1 MAKQNRTVLKT
12 YFESGDIPN
21 QSQYSDLIDSN
32 LNLSE
37 TTDQTTAG
45 GLNITGNITA
55 SGNISASGTIFA
67 DNFQSTGGDVAGIS
81 FTDDLNLTGNI
92 TASGNISASGD
103 ITVAGNVRVGTRIV
117 FTNGLSGNSILA
129 GNPNELNFA
138 GSDVVR
144 FAPHVKLD
152 SHLTAS
158 GNISAS
164 GIINAQQLNLSNQL
178 YADFNGTVFRVG
190 ASAPTIH
197 INDFDVNDGN
207 SGNSVFLDASSG
219 NITASGNISASG
231 TGQFGN
237 SLTVTGPD
245 AILNLYEGGT
255 LQTSLH
261 SRGNIDSFIEAGV
274 GNIANVGIGTT
285 TPPEKLTVEGNISS
299 SGTITGQ
306 NIILGSGGQ
315 INAKDTSGNNELVLF
330 NNTDTFLGFG
340 DTDQELRIQG
350 SSVRIISSF
359 TSSQDA
365 LFTNDVT
372 FEQNITASGDIIAS
386 DLILTSPNGSKFKF
400 TVNNSGHLSLT
411 GSAV

>member
-37 TTDQTTAG
+37 NNTG
-45 GLNITGNITA
+45 NINLTGNITA

-92 TASGNISASGD
+92 TASGNISASGIVYGSQGRFPSRV
-103 ITVAGNVRVGTRIV
+103 ITDQIYAFTGTALTIPD
-117 FTNGLSGNSILA
+117 NINLGG
-129 GNPNELNFA
+129 
-138 GSDVVR
+138 
-144 FAPHVKLD
+144 
-152 SHLTAS
+152 HLTAS

-164 GIINAQQLNLSNQL
+164 GDIITPKLNVITVGSPT
-178 YADFNGTVFRVG
+178 ADGYYINNGQIISGSVAGTLEFG
-190 ASAPTIH
+190 
-197 INDFDVNDGN
+197 DFDSDGTRIKITDTSN
-207 SGNSVFLDASSG
+207 TIELSTDNPNAVRVSVDG
-219 NITASGNISASG
+219 QIIS
-231 TGQFGN
+231 T
-237 SLTVTGPD
+237 
-245 AILNLYEGGT
+245 
-255 LQTSLH
+255 
-261 SRGNIDSFIEAGV
+261 
-274 GNIANVGIGTT
+274 
-285 TPPEKLTVEGNISS
+285 GNISS

-386 DLILTSPNGSKFKF
+386 DLILTSPNGSKFKI

>member
-37 TTDQTTAG
+37 N
-45 GLNITGNITA
+45 NIGNINLTGDITA

-92 TASGNISASGD
+92 TASGNISASGIVHGGQGRFPSRM
-103 ITVAGNVRVGTRIV
+103 ITNQ
-117 FTNGLSGNSILA
+117 
-129 GNPNELNFA
+129 
-138 GSDVVR
+138 
-144 FAPHVKLD
+144 
-152 SHLTAS
+152 
-158 GNISAS
+158 
-164 GIINAQQLNLSNQL
+164 INAFTSGQNIAI
-178 YADFNGTVFRVG
+178 AD
-190 ASAPTIH
+190 SIS
-197 INDFDVNDGN
+197 VN
-207 SGNSVFLDASSG
+207 G
-219 NITASGNISASG
+219 NITAS
-231 TGQFGN
+231 
-237 SLTVTGPD
+237 
-245 AILNLYEGGT
+245 
-255 LQTSLH
+255 
-261 SRGNIDSFIEAGV
+261 
-274 GNIANVGIGTT
+274 
-285 TPPEKLTVEGNISS
+285 GNISS

-306 NIILGSGGQ
+306 NIILGSGGR
-315 INAKDTSGNNELVLF
+315 INVKDTSGNEELFLI
-330 NNTDTFLGFG
+330 NNTDSFLGFG
-340 DTDQELRIQG
+340 DTDQELKIQG
-350 SSVRIISSF
+350 NPVEILSSF

-365 LFTNDVT
+365 LFKNDVT

>member
-37 TTDQTTAG
+37 
-45 GLNITGNITA
+45 NNTGNINLTGDITA

-92 TASGNISASGD
+92 TASGNISASGTINTQTLKVND
-103 ITVAGNVRVGTRIV
+103 LTDGRVTLSS
-117 FTNGLSGNSILA
+117 TNGRLA
-129 GNPNELNFA
+129 DD
-138 GSDVVR
+138 SD
-144 FAPHVKLD
+144 
-152 SHLTAS
+152 LTF
-158 GNISAS
+158 
-164 GIINAQQLNLSNQL
+164 SNQTL
-178 YADFNGTVFRVG
+178 TVTKI
-190 ASAPTIH
+190 ANIDTTH
-197 INDFDVNDGN
+197 
-207 SGNSVFLDASSG
+207 
-219 NITASGNISASG
+219 ITASGNISASG
-231 TGQFGN
+231 DIITPKLNVIAVGSPTADGYYINNGQIISG
-237 SLTVTGPD
+237 SV
-245 AILNLYEGGT
+245 AGT
-255 LQTSLH
+255 LEFGDFDSDGTRIKITDTSNTIEL
-261 SRGNIDSFIEAGV
+261 STDNPNAVRVSVDGQIISTGNV
-274 GNIANVGIGTT
+274 
-285 TPPEKLTVEGNISS
+285 SS

-306 NIILGSGGQ
+306 NIILGSGGF
-315 INAKDTSGNNELVLF
+315 ISAKDTSGNDELILF
-330 NNTDTFLGFG
+330 NNTDSFLGFG

-350 SSVRIISSF
+350 NPVRIISSF

-365 LFTNDVT
+365 LFENDVT

-386 DLILTSPNGSKFKF
+386 DLILTSPNGSKFKI

>member
-12 YFESGDIPN
+12 YFESGGIPN

-92 TASGNISASGD
+92 TASGNISASG
-103 ITVAGNVRVGTRIV
+103 
-117 FTNGLSGNSILA
+117 
-129 GNPNELNFA
+129 
-138 GSDVVR
+138 
-144 FAPHVKLD
+144 
-152 SHLTAS
+152 
-158 GNISAS
+158 
-164 GIINAQQLNLSNQL
+164 IINAQQLNLSNQH

-190 ASAPTIH
+190 ASAPSNH
-197 INDFDVNDGN
+197 ISDFDVNDGN

>member
-103 ITVAGNVRVGTRIV
+103 LLTSGITRAASHRFIEDNVYIADG
-117 FTNGLSGNSILA
+117 
-129 GNPNELNFA
+129 
-138 GSDVVR
+138 GSD
-144 FAPHVKLD
+144 LD
-152 SHLTAS
+152 IVGGGL
-158 GNISAS
+158 
-164 GIINAQQLNLSNQL
+164 NAN
-178 YADFNGTVFRVG
+178 
-190 ASAPTIH
+190 
-197 INDFDVNDGN
+197 
-207 SGNSVFLDASSG
+207 G
-219 NITASGNISASG
+219 NITASGAISASG
-231 TGQFGN
+231 NLIGYDITTRRDITVGR
-237 SLTVTGPD
+237 SLN
-245 AILNLYEGGT
+245 A
-255 LQTSLH
+255 
-261 SRGNIDSFIEAGV
+261 A
-274 GNIANVGIGTT
+274 
-285 TPPEKLTVEGNISS
+285 GNISS
-299 SGTITGQ
+299 
-306 NIILGSGGQ
+306 
-315 INAKDTSGNNELVLF
+315 
-330 NNTDTFLGFG
+330 
-340 DTDQELRIQG
+340 
-350 SSVRIISSF
+350 
-359 TSSQDA
+359 
-365 LFTNDVT
+365 
-372 FEQNITASGDIIAS
+372 SGDIIAS

>member
-37 TTDQTTAG
+37 
-45 GLNITGNITA
+45 NNTGNINLTGDITA

-92 TASGNISASGD
+92 TASGNISASGQMFSDRYRFTSANNNDYVGLISDGVVLKSNLSRIKLTGHVTASGD
-103 ITVAGNVRVGTRIV
+103 ISSSGNIIGGQLKSDGRIYSNNRVGVYNTDS
-117 FTNGLSGNSILA
+117 TNFLA
-129 GNPNELNFA
+129 ISTHPTEINGTNITL
-138 GSDVVR
+138 D
-144 FAPHVKLD
+144 APV
-152 SHLTAS
+152 TAS
-158 GNISAS
+158 GNISA
-164 GIINAQQLNLSNQL
+164 
-178 YADFNGTVFRVG
+178 
-190 ASAPTIH
+190 
-197 INDFDVNDGN
+197 
-207 SGNSVFLDASSG
+207 
-219 NITASGNISASG
+219 
-231 TGQFGN
+231 
-237 SLTVTGPD
+237 
-245 AILNLYEGGT
+245 
-255 LQTSLH
+255 
-261 SRGNIDSFIEAGV
+261 
-274 GNIANVGIGTT
+274 
-285 TPPEKLTVEGNISS
+285 

-306 NIILGSGGQ
+306 NIILGSGGE
-315 INAKDTSGNNELVLF
+315 INVKDTSGNNELVLI

-350 SSVRIISSF
+350 SSVEIISSF

>member
-21 QSQYSDLIDSN
+21 QSHYSDLIDSN

-37 TTDQTTAG
+37 
-45 GLNITGNITA
+45 NNTGNINLTGDITA

-92 TASGNISASGD
+92 TASGIISASGVIYGSQGRFPQRV
-103 ITVAGNVRVGTRIV
+103 ITNQINEFTSGQGISLANNTKLTGN
-117 FTNGLSGNSILA
+117 
-129 GNPNELNFA
+129 
-138 GSDVVR
+138 
-144 FAPHVKLD
+144 
-152 SHLTAS
+152 LTAL
-158 GNISAS
+158 GEISA
-164 GIINAQQLNLSNQL
+164 
-178 YADFNGTVFRVG
+178 
-190 ASAPTIH
+190 
-197 INDFDVNDGN
+197 
-207 SGNSVFLDASSG
+207 SG
-219 NITASGNISASG
+219 NITAHSYILQGNTIADYDGINTYRIGGYAAVNAYRGMSYFEGNVTASGN
-231 TGQFGN
+231 
-237 SLTVTGPD
+237 V
-245 AILNLYEGGT
+245 
-255 LQTSLH
+255 
-261 SRGNIDSFIEAGV
+261 
-274 GNIANVGIGTT
+274 
-285 TPPEKLTVEGNISS
+285 SS

-306 NIILGSGGQ
+306 NIILGSGGS

>member
-164 GIINAQQLNLSNQL
+164 GDVFAARFIGNVTNTTGYQYPNLTNVPSGIISSSLQ
-178 YADFNGTVFRVG
+178 VF
-190 ASAPTIH
+190 T
-197 INDFDVNDGN
+197 
-207 SGNSVFLDASSG
+207 
-219 NITASGNISASG
+219 NITAS
-231 TGQFGN
+231 
-237 SLTVTGPD
+237 
-245 AILNLYEGGT
+245 
-255 LQTSLH
+255 
-261 SRGNIDSFIEAGV
+261 
-274 GNIANVGIGTT
+274 
-285 TPPEKLTVEGNISS
+285 GNISS